1 MGIQFVDLQVQY
13 QSIKKEI
20 DAAISRVVSTGI
32 YIMGPEV
39 QSFEEAM
46 ASYIKVNHAVG
57 VASGTDALHLA
68 LLACDIK
75 AGDEVITTPFTA
87 PATTEVIKH
96 CGAIP
101 KFVDIDAKT
110 YNIDH
115 FKIEKKISK
124 KTKAIIPV
132 HLYGQPCDMDEIM
145 KLARKHELKVIED
158 CAQALGSEYK
168 GEMVGSLG
176 HVGCLSF
183 FPANNL
189 GAYGDGG
196 MVVTID
202 PQIAEKVR
210 LLRLHGSPEPYK
222 YIMDGFNSRLDAIQ
236 AAILKVKLRHLG
248 EWISL
253 RNERAIIYNRLLARV
268 NGIDIPFKQG
278 GNRHSYNYYTVCISG
293 GKQKRNGLLNHLRAK
308 GIYAV
313 VFYPSSL
320 HIQEPYSHL
329 KSKKDEF
336 AVSEWAQDR
345 VISLPMYPEL
355 TEKQIKQIVDEI
367 RDFMEGFQ
375 ESIDLKQI
383 S

>member
-1 MGIQFVDLQVQY
+1 MNIQFVDLQAQY

-20 DAAISRVVSTGI
+20 DAAISRVISKGI

-39 QSFEEAM
+39 QSFEEEM
-46 ASYIKVNHAVG
+46 ASYLKVDHAIG

-96 CGAIP
+96 CLATP
-101 KFVDIDAKT
+101 VFVDIDSKT
-110 YNIDH
+110 YNIDP

-132 HLYGQPCDMDEIM
+132 HLYGQSCDMDKIM
-145 KLARKHELKVIED
+145 IIARKYKLMVIED
-158 CAQALGSEYK
+158 CAQALGTEYK
-168 GEMVGSLG
+168 GDKVGSLG

-196 MVVTID
+196 MVVTSD
-202 PQIAEKVR
+202 EQIAEKVR
-210 LLRLHGSPEPYK
+210 ILRLHGSPEPYK
-222 YIMDGFNSRLDAIQ
+222 YVMDGFNSRLDALQ
-236 AAILKVKLRHLG
+236 AAILRVKLKYLG

-253 RNERAIIYNRLLARV
+253 RNENAIIYNRLLENV
-268 NGIDIPFKQG
+268 YGIDTPFKQQ
-278 GNRHSYNYYTVCISG
+278 GNRHSYNYYTINVTG
-293 GKQKRNGLLNHLRAK
+293 GKPKRDELRDYLRQQ
-308 GIYAV
+308 GIHAV
-313 VFYPSSL
+313 IFYPNSMHL
-320 HIQEPYSHL
+320 EQPYRHL
-329 KSKKDEF
+329 KFKKDEF
-336 AVSEWAQDR
+336 KVSEWAQDR
-345 VISLPMYPEL
+345 VISLPIYPEL

-367 RDFMEGFQ
+367 RNFIGG
-375 ESIDLKQI
+375 S
-383 S
+383 